1 MPVNINQTIINTTI
15 TPGARVAAQ
24 VTNGA
29 RGKSAYEVW
38 LEQGHTG
45 TADDFLNWLRA
56 DSYTYVQSSASTTWT
71 ITHNLNTYP
80 SVTVVDSSGSVV
92 SGDVQY
98 LDEFSLRITF
108 SAQFAGK
115 AYLN

>member
-1 MPVNINQTIINTTI
+1 MTINPNAQINVTIGTGTTIQTTI
-15 TPGARVAAQ
+15 TG
-24 VTNGA
+24 GA
-29 RGKSAYEVW
+29 RGLSAYEVW

-98 LDEFSLRITF
+98 LSENSLRITF